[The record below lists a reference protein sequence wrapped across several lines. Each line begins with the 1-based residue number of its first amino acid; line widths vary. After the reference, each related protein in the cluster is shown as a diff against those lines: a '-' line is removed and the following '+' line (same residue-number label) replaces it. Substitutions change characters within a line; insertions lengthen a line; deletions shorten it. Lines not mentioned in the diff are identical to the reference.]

1 MQNIGRQSIMR
12 LLQIT
17 MSRRRVITVRPHSRL
32 GNIPPAAYAKFC
44 APGMQRDGAL
54 EQPGGSAP
62 RPVAPPSPT
71 GSNAER
77 VLLTPG

>member
-62 RPVAPPSPT
+62 YEPSSGRFMPLHHRA
-71 GSNAER
+71 G
-77 VLLTPG
+77 